1 MLSPGKAIS
10 TPEEVALLVQVL
22 NTTGHPEESVKLL
35 QGPCLNMDSRVGRQ
49 DPQLVLSLLL
59 ESFYASK
66 QWDEAFSACQTLLS
80 KPEYQSDDRIWNL
93 WLKAQSES
101 PADR

>member
-1 MLSPGKAIS
+1 
-10 TPEEVALLVQVL
+10 VL
-22 NTTGHPEESVKLL
+22 NSTGHPEESVKLL
-35 QGPCLNMDSRVGRQ
+35 QGTSLNMESRVGRQ
-49 DPQLVLSLLL
+49 DPQLIVSLLL

-66 QWDEAFSACQTLLS
+66 QWDEAFTACQTLLS
-80 KPEYQSDDRIWNL
+80 RYHADDQIWKL